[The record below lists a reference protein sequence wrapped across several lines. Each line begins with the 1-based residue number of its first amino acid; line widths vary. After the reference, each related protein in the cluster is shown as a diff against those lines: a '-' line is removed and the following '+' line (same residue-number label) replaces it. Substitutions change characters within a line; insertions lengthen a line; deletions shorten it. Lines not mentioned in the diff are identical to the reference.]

1 VIDTIVILLINTV
14 LSVYKEIFIY
24 KCNNLIGIPL
34 DKLLRILKATG
45 DPSRIR
51 LLILCAHGEFTVT
64 ELVQVIGQS
73 QPRVSRHLRIL
84 CDAGLLQRTQQGNWA
99 FYRSFSKGVD
109 AEFVSRLTALI
120 PAKDPTIQLDQQ
132 RLMKLKNDRLQAATL
147 YFQESA
153 SDWDSIRALH
163 ADDVNIERELQKCV
177 DAAKPRKLLDIGTG
191 TGRILQVLGPCVQ
204 DAEGIDFSHEM
215 LNLARVNLDDP
226 SLRHCR
232 VRHGDMYQLPYQDQF
247 FDYITIHQVLH
258 FIDQPQL
265 VLKEATRVLKN
276 DGQIAIIDFYSH
288 DREELR
294 TKYQHRR
301 LGFSNDEIKTW
312 LGQVGLGMKQTIR
325 LGGGPLA
332 VVIWTGVTSNEREKN

>member
-1 VIDTIVILLINTV
+1 M
-14 LSVYKEIFIY
+14 
-24 KCNNLIGIPL
+24 
-34 DKLLRILKATG
+34 DKLLRILKATA

-51 LLILCAHGEFTVT
+51 LLILCVHGEFTVS

-84 CDAGLLQRTQQGNWA
+84 CDAGLLQRTQQGNWV
-99 FYRSFSKGVD
+99 FYRSFSKGVN
-109 AEFVSRLTALI
+109 AEFVRHLTALI

-163 ADDVNIERELQKCV
+163 VDDVNVERELQKCV
-177 DAAKPRKLLDIGTG
+177 VAAKPRKLLDIGTG
-191 TGRILQVLGPCVQ
+191 TGRILKVLGPCVQ

-232 VRHGDMYQLPYQDQF
+232 VRHGDMYQLPYQDQS
-247 FDYITIHQVLH
+247 FDFITIHQVLH
-258 FIDQPQL
+258 FTDQPQL
-265 VLKEATRVLKN
+265 VLKEATRVLKKG
-276 DGQIAIIDFYSH
+276 GQIAIIDFYSH
-288 DREELR
+288 EREELR

-301 LGFSNDEIKTW
+301 LGFSNDEIENW
-312 LGQVGLGMKQTIR
+312 LDQVGLGMKRPIR
-325 LGGGPLA
+325 FGGDPLA
-332 VVIWTGVTSNEREKN
+332 VVIWTGVTSKERETN

>member
-1 VIDTIVILLINTV
+1 
-14 LSVYKEIFIY
+14 
-24 KCNNLIGIPL
+24 L
-34 DKLLRILKATG
+34 DKLLRILKATA

-51 LLILCAHGEFTVT
+51 LLILCAHGEFTVS

-73 QPRVSRHLRIL
+73 QPRVSRHLKIL

-99 FYRSFSKGVD
+99 FYRSFSKGVE
-109 AEFVSRLTALI
+109 AEFLLRLTALI

-147 YFQESA
+147 YFQENA

-163 ADDVNIERELQKCV
+163 VDDVNIERELQKCV
-177 DAAKPRKLLDIGTG
+177 VAAKPRKLLDIGTG
-191 TGRILQVLGPCVQ
+191 TGRILKVLGPCVQ

-276 DGQIAIIDFYSH
+276 GGQIAIIDFYSH
-288 DREELR
+288 EREELR
-294 TKYQHRR
+294 TKYRHRR
-301 LGFSNDEIKTW
+301 LGFSNDEIENW
-312 LGQVGLGMKQTIR
+312 LDQVGLGMKRTIR

-332 VVIWTGVTSNEREKN
+332 VVIWTGVTSKEREKY